1 MYECVEAVI
10 RATEEA
16 RKEAEQQRSH
26 LSNMPQH
33 HDRQRSVIVTARHLE
48 RVIPH
53 LVLDF

>member
-26 LSNMPQH
+26 LSNLRQH
-33 HDRQRSVIVTARHLE
+33 HEQSVIVTARHLE